1 MGFVSTC
8 GTGGGG
14 ALRVTCSGCGPAFC
28 QKSTIS
34 LSPKWYVPLQ
44 IFHCPC
50 WKIFLHYRGMLEL
63 FRCAKLSFITAQP
76 YLKFG
81 ISPVTWC
88 RMTAVEFIL
97 EHLFSQ
103 HLCSLSHLLVN
114 STSIIHRSIEVFE
127 YVDCRVII

>member
-1 MGFVSTC
+1 VVRV
-8 GTGGGG
+8 GGGIEG
-14 ALRVTCSGCGPAFC
+14 YIYAQVVARHFARKVPFHFRLSGMSPFKFFTAHAGKYFC
-28 QKSTIS
+28 ITI
-34 LSPKWYVPLQ
+34 
-44 IFHCPC
+44 
-50 WKIFLHYRGMLEL
+50 YRGMLEL
-63 FRCAKLSFITAQP
+63 FRCAKLSFITTQP

-88 RMTAVEFIL
+88 RMTDVEFIL

-114 STSIIHRSIEVFE
+114 STCIIHRSVEVFE